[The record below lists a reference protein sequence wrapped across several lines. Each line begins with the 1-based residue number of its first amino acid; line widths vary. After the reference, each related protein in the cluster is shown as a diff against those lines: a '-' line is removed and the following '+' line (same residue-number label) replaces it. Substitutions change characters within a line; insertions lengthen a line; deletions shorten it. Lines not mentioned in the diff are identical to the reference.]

1 MRVPVVHVRV
11 RRERTAKLLW
21 LWLFLLLLALAL
33 LLYVR
38 LLHHIDHVRSGRLG
52 GRSSVRRRSA
62 GASRYDTVLIRVF
75 VFAGMRW
82 PTRVRR
88 VR

>member
-1 MRVPVVHVRV
+1 MVHVRV
-11 RRERTAKLLW
+11 RRAGTANWLW

-38 LLHHIDHVRSGRLG
+38 LLHHINHIRSGRLG
-52 GRSSVRRRSA
+52 GRSSVGRRSA
-62 GASRYDTVLIRVF
+62 GASRYDAVLIRVF

-82 PTRVRR
+82 PIRVRR

>member
-11 RRERTAKLLW
+11 RRDGTAKLLW

-38 LLHHIDHVRSGRLG
+38 LLHHINHIRSGRLG

-62 GASRYDTVLIRVF
+62 RASRYDTVLIRVF

-82 PTRVRR
+82 PIRVRR

>member
-1 MRVPVVHVRV
+1 MCVPVVHVHV
-11 RRERTAKLLW
+11 RRDGTAKLLW
-21 LWLFLLLLALAL
+21 LWLLLLLLALAL
-33 LLYVR
+33 LLYVW
-38 LLHHIDHVRSGRLG
+38 LLHHINHIRSGRLG

-62 GASRYDTVLIRVF
+62 GASRYNAVLIRVF

-82 PTRVRR
+82 PIRVRR